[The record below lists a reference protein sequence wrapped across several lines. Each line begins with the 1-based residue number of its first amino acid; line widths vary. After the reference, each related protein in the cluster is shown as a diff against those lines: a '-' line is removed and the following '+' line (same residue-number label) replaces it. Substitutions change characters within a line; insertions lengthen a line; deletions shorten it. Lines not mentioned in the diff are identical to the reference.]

1 MVPNTYSPNL
11 SIAWWS
17 LFTALWSRGQG
28 LSPVESVWLSL
39 QEIRNNKQTQT
50 ESNWNSVPLAS
61 LRRQGPCHPACTFP
75 NLGYWA
81 SCSSDTLVS
90 FQYIR
95 LFFFFLKERKEVV
108 KDINSMDTW
117 LYSKPLSVTLWDRQ
131 GRDLFPCS
139 VRDYR
144 SQNCVLWPRH
154 SVTGH
159 VELKSQT

>member
-17 LFTALWSRGQG
+17 LFTLWSRGQG

-50 ESNWNSVPLAS
+50 ESNELGHISLPQEARPLSSCMYPSQPRLLS
-61 LRRQGPCHPACTFP
+61 LLFFGYPCIFP
-75 NLGYWA
+75 IH
-81 SCSSDTLVS
+81 SS
-90 FQYIR
+90 F
-95 LFFFFLKERKEVV
+95 FFFFLKERKEVV

-117 LYSKPLSVTLWDRQ
+117 LYSKPLSVTLWDKQ

-139 VRDYR
+139 EGL
-144 SQNCVLWPRH
+144 QI
-154 SVTGH
+154 T
-159 VELKSQT
+159 ELCALTKTLSDGTCGT

>member
-17 LFTALWSRGQG
+17 PFTLWSRGQG

-39 QEIRNNKQTQT
+39 QEIRNNRHRLKVM
-50 ESNWNSVPLAS
+50 NSVTLAS
-61 LRRQGPCHPACTFP
+61 LRRQGPCHPACTLS

-90 FQYIR
+90 FQYIP

-117 LYSKPLSVTLWDRQ
+117 LYSKPLSVTLWDKQ

-139 VRDYR
+139 EGL
-144 SQNCVLWPRH
+144 QI
-154 SVTGH
+154 T
-159 VELKSQT
+159 ELCALTKTLSDGTCGT